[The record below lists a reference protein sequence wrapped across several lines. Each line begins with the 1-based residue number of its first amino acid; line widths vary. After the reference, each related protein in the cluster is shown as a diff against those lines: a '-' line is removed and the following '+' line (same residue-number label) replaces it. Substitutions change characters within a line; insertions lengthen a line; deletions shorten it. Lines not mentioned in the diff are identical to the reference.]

1 MHEVV
6 DLSELEQRPGE
17 MVERVVR
24 DGAEYVLVR
33 DGQPE
38 AALISY
44 EALSRLRQFEERER
58 RFRERWEEMR
68 AEMAALND
76 RYSEEEIAAEVE
88 AAREEVAAE
97 WRARGR

>member
-6 DLSELEQRPGE
+6 DLSELEERPGE

-24 DGAEYVLVR
+24 DGTQYILAR
-33 DGQPE
+33 DGHPE

-44 EALSRLRQFEERER
+44 EELSRLRRIEEREHQ
-58 RFRERWEEMR
+58 FLERWEQMR

-76 RYSEEEIAAEVE
+76 QYSEEEVAADVE